1 MARCGGGGAIIW
13 MLGLLYIKLHTLMRL
28 RRVRRIYYVCF
39 DLDLIRSRAGAS
51 VGWGLFVLSTF
62 GW

>member
-1 MARCGGGGAIIW
+1 

-39 DLDLIRSRAGAS
+39 DLDLTRSRAGAS
-51 VGWGLFVLSTF
+51 EGWGLFELSTF